1 MNNKLLLAVV
11 ISATATSHAFS
22 KLNDVGESI
31 GELVKTIGEEFKQLP
46 SMILPNTIRSLKLV
60 SSADDKEYRYQLAIP
75 GKNKSNVTATVDHAT
90 GTITISVQ
98 GDASEAT
105 ETTKDGVHTTTVVQS
120 SHAFKESLKAPR
132 HSNLHAVEI
141 TVQDGLLTLTIPKEV
156 IPGES
161 AVESITVN

>member
-31 GELVKTIGEEFKQLP
+31 GNLVKTIEEEFKQLP

-60 SSADDKEYRYQLAIP
+60 SSADDKEYRYQLAVP
-75 GKNKSNVTATVDHAT
+75 GKNKSHVSATVDHAT
-90 GTITISVQ
+90 GTITILVQ

-105 ETTKDGVHTTTVVQS
+105 EATKDGIHTTTVMQS
-120 SHAFKESLKAPR
+120 SHAFKESIKAPR

-161 AVESITVN
+161 AVESITVH